1 MSPQYNKVPQNI
13 FYFALHTMYPNVKHS
28 EAKKCSVFGGTLLYP
43 SISLLENE
51 RDIMP
56 TPQ

>member
-1 MSPQYNKVPQNI
+1 
-13 FYFALHTMYPNVKHS
+13 MYPNVKHS
-28 EAKKCSVFGGTLLYP
+28 EAKNVHTVFGGTLLYP